1 MRSVNSGIHDDLQNF
16 EPQDSK
22 IVKRPSGTKG
32 ASHSAITDV
41 TTKERN
47 SPATKS

>member
-1 MRSVNSGIHDDLQNF
+1 MRSLNSGIHDDQQNF
-16 EPQDSK
+16 EPRDSK
-22 IVKRPSGTKG
+22 IVKRPSGTKVT
-32 ASHSAITDV
+32 SHSAITDV

>member
-1 MRSVNSGIHDDLQNF
+1 MGTLDSVIHDDQQNL

-22 IVKRPSGTKG
+22 IVKRRSSIKG